1 MPWRLLA
8 AVLLLLTPGSLR
20 AQERV
25 SFPSQ
30 DRTDI
35 TGVLFRPAG
44 PGPFPA
50 VIGLHGCAGL
60 WRRGELDA
68 RSADW
73 AARLTAAGFLVLFPD
88 SYSPR
93 GLSAT
98 CTARDRSIRPRDRA
112 RDAAGAAEWLA
123 RQAFVDQH
131 RIALIGWSDGGTT
144 ALYATGVTSP
154 AGVDYRLALIF
165 YPGCRGF
172 LRSGWSPRQPVTI
185 LHGEADDWTP
195 AEPCAAIARSAGATF
210 VGYPGAFHDFDHSDL
225 PLRTR
230 RAAYS
235 QRPDGQV
242 TIGTNPTARQDA
254 LGRVMA
260 ALRAM

>member
-1 MPWRLLA
+1 MPWLLLA
-8 AVLLLLTPGSLR
+8 AILLLTSGDLR

-25 SFPSQ
+25 NFRSQ
-30 DRTDI
+30 DATEI
-35 TGVLFRPAG
+35 TGILFRPPG
-44 PGPFPA
+44 QGPFPA

-93 GLSAT
+93 GLTAT
-98 CTARDRSIRPRDRA
+98 CTTRDRA
-112 RDAAGAAEWLA
+112 VRPRGRALDAAGAAEWLA
-123 RQAFVDQH
+123 RQPFVDQR
-131 RIALIGWSDGGTT
+131 RIALIGWSNGGTT
-144 ALYATGVTSP
+144 ALYATGTTPPS
-154 AGVDYRLALIF
+154 GVDYRLALIF

-195 AEPCAAIARSAGATF
+195 AEPCAAIARSAGAAF
-210 VGYPGAFHDFDHSDL
+210 IGYPGAFHDFDHPDL
-225 PLRTR
+225 PLRSR
-230 RAAYS
+230 RAAYA

-242 TIGTNPTARQDA
+242 TIGTNPAARQDA
-254 LGRVMA
+254 IGRVMA
-260 ALRAM
+260 ALRGM

>member
-1 MPWRLLA
+1 MPWLLLA
-8 AVLLLLTPGSLR
+8 ALLLLTLGDLR

-30 DRTDI
+30 DRTEI

-50 VIGLHGCAGL
+50 VVGLHGCAGL

-73 AARLTAAGFLVLFPD
+73 AARLTAAGFVVLFPD

-93 GLSAT
+93 GLTAT
-98 CTARDRSIRPRDRA
+98 CTTRERAIRPRGRA
-112 RDAAGAAEWLA
+112 LDAAGAAEWLG
-123 RQAFVDQH
+123 RQAFIDKR
-131 RIALIGWSDGGTT
+131 RIALIGWSNGGTT
-144 ALYATGVTSP
+144 ALYATGTTPP

-195 AEPCAAIARSAGATF
+195 AEPCVAIARTAGATF
-210 VGYPGAFHDFDHSDL
+210 VGYPGAFHDFDHPDL

-230 RAAYS
+230 RAAYA
-235 QRPDGQV
+235 QRVDGQV
-242 TIGTNPTARQDA
+242 TIGTNPAARQDA
-254 LGRVMA
+254 IMRVMA
-260 ALRAM
+260 TLRGM